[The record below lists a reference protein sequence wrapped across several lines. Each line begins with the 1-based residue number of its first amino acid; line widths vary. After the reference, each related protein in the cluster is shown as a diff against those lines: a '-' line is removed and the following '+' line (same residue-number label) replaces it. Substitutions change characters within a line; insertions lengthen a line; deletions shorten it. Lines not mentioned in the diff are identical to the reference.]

1 MTSSTSPY
9 RSTWFLAQSGPDKL
23 ELSHVTI
30 DSRTGVPRI
39 ISATPKVRRI
49 QLSQSEFTIRTKA
62 EVFRNRGP
70 DPFRRGHVLAGAAV
84 SLSKGKGSFANP
96 GSDVGANWNIESTMT
111 TVSPYARF
119 DLTERVSAWGLAG
132 FAFSDG
138 AIYDDEPANDDNA
151 VRLDSNSVSG
161 VPSWKLGDKVPVSQA
176 SSLAPDKR
184 LAGSRPTSDPVS
196 VEIAHRF
203 HQIGC

>member
-9 RSTWFLAQSGPDKL
+9 RSTWFLAQSGPAKL
-23 ELSHVTI
+23 ELCHITI
-30 DSRTGVPRI
+30 DSGTGIPRI
-39 ISATPKVRRI
+39 ISATPTVRRI
-49 QLSQSEFTIRTKA
+49 QLSKGEFTIRTKA

-84 SLSKGKGSFANP
+84 SLSKSKGNFANP
-96 GSDVGANWNIESTMT
+96 GSDVGAKWNIESTMT

-119 DLTERVSAWGLAG
+119 DLTERVSAYGLAG
-132 FAFSDG
+132 FALSGG
-138 AIYDDEPANDDNA
+138 AIYGDVPANDDNA
-151 VRLDSNSVSG
+151 VRWDSTSVPG
-161 VPSWKLGDKVPVSQA
+161 VPSWMVGDKVPVNLA
-176 SSLAPDKR
+176 SSRAPDKR
-184 LAGSRPTSDPVS
+184 LAGSRTTSEPVS